1 MYFCEEEIVYEKTE
15 RQWNFIAD
23 GLYRGSSGNTV
34 ASIIYIYFKRK
45 YFYGDSCVLSL
56 VSNDV
61 ADGSVLFC
69 NTIYPEKSKWPERRS
84 DISGYII
91 NKLYRMYALGA
102 FFDYNGT
109 SSMGGKVNEEKWILV
124 YIFIWAIH
132 VISSYVDSC
141 WRNTVFEH
149 ERMDCLSGFMAGDG
163 CCFKRCCIV
172 EI

>member
-1 MYFCEEEIVYEKTE
+1 
-15 RQWNFIAD
+15 
-23 GLYRGSSGNTV
+23 
-34 ASIIYIYFKRK
+34 
-45 YFYGDSCVLSL
+45 
-56 VSNDV
+56 
-61 ADGSVLFC
+61 
-69 NTIYPEKSKWPERRS
+69 
-84 DISGYII
+84 
-91 NKLYRMYALGA
+91 MYALGA

-163 CCFKRCCIV
+163 CCFKRIKKIHHHAGILV
-172 EI
+172 KVIINEIP

>member
-1 MYFCEEEIVYEKTE
+1 
-15 RQWNFIAD
+15 
-23 GLYRGSSGNTV
+23 
-34 ASIIYIYFKRK
+34 
-45 YFYGDSCVLSL
+45 
-56 VSNDV
+56 
-61 ADGSVLFC
+61 
-69 NTIYPEKSKWPERRS
+69 
-84 DISGYII
+84 
-91 NKLYRMYALGA
+91 MYALGA

-149 ERMDCLSGFMAGDG
+149 ERMDCLAGFMAGDG